1 MKHTKRLAALAVTAA
16 MTAALM
22 SGCGTKATPENLL
35 RDMVDRADKAESVA
49 ANLKLSMNMGDGTEQ
64 IAIAMDMDIDTT
76 AEPEAS
82 YGAGTIEMGFGGMDL
97 GMDTE
102 MYSVQEGDEYVTY
115 MLVEDQWTKETA
127 DEEALSADVE
137 GMTSEIED
145 YAEYFEL
152 SEELVTVNGQDCFEL
167 TGELD
172 GEIFAD
178 MMQTDLLES
187 FSGTGIDEDALKE
200 MVFPCTICIYQES
213 ILPARLYF
221 DMADTFGAMLEEQGV
236 TVSECYVD
244 MTFLEYDNVE
254 PITVPEDVIA
264 AAEGTG
270 AEAWEPEAS
279 ASDGS
284 GSNGDPGAASAAPA
298 AQSAALGGD
307 WESYTVQINDTVLT
321 LPCTI
326 ADLEAAGVTMDREYT
341 PDDYVINPE
350 EYELAWFEDANGNEI
365 TADIVNMTS
374 EPMELK
380 DCLVGG
386 ISVDE
391 WSVSEGGMTV
401 LFPGGI
407 QIGSPI
413 EDALAAY
420 GDPDSSYMD
429 EEYGDTYTWDADDSY
444 YNGCDIYTEAGTG
457 IIDSM
462 DLERH
467 E

>member
-1 MKHTKRLAALAVTAA
+1 M
-16 MTAALM
+16 
-22 SGCGTKATPENLL
+22 
-35 RDMVDRADKAESVA
+35 
-49 ANLKLSMNMGDGTEQ
+49 
-64 IAIAMDMDIDTT
+64 
-76 AEPEAS
+76 
-82 YGAGTIEMGFGGMDL
+82 
-97 GMDTE
+97 
-102 MYSVQEGDEYVTY
+102 
-115 MLVEDQWTKETA
+115 
-127 DEEALSADVE
+127 
-137 GMTSEIED
+137 
-145 YAEYFEL
+145 
-152 SEELVTVNGQDCFEL
+152 
-167 TGELD
+167 
-172 GEIFAD
+172 
-178 MMQTDLLES
+178 
-187 FSGTGIDEDALKE
+187 
-200 MVFPCTICIYQES
+200 
-213 ILPARLYF
+213 
-221 DMADTFGAMLEEQGV
+221 
-236 TVSECYVD
+236 
-244 MTFLEYDNVE
+244 
-254 PITVPEDVIA
+254 
-264 AAEGTG
+264 
-270 AEAWEPEAS
+270 
-279 ASDGS
+279 
-284 GSNGDPGAASAAPA
+284 
-298 AQSAALGGD
+298 
-307 WESYTVQINDTVLT
+307 LT

-429 EEYGDTYTWDADDSY
+429 EDYGDTYTWDADDSY